1 MEIQDLYDINR
12 IKTGETTI
20 RGNKIKKGRYRLTIL
35 ICIFNSENKML
46 IQHRQP
52 FKNPWPNLWDVTVG
66 GSSIAGE
73 TSQDAA
79 ERELFEE
86 IGLKL
91 NFDNMRP
98 ALTINFYGSFN
109 DVYLINNDV
118 NTNSLTL
125 QQEEVK
131 EVKWASMYEIIS
143 MIDENIFIPYNKN
156 YIELLFYLKNHTTT
170 YLKK

>member
-98 ALTINFYGSFN
+98 ALTINFDGGFN

-118 NTNSLTL
+118 NANSLTL

-156 YIELLFYLKNHTTT
+156 YIELLFYLKDHTTT

>member
-73 TSQDAA
+73 TSQNAA

-91 NFDNMRP
+91 NFDNIRP
-98 ALTINFYGSFN
+98 ALTINFDGGFN

-156 YIELLFYLKNHTTT
+156 YIELLFYLKDHTTT

>member
-1 MEIQDLYDINR
+1 
-12 IKTGETTI
+12 
-20 RGNKIKKGRYRLTIL
+20 
-35 ICIFNSENKML
+35 
-46 IQHRQP
+46 
-52 FKNPWPNLWDVTVG
+52 
-66 GSSIAGE
+66 
-73 TSQDAA
+73 
-79 ERELFEE
+79 
-86 IGLKL
+86 
-91 NFDNMRP
+91 MRP

-156 YIELLFYLKNHTTT
+156 YIELLFYLKDHTTT

>member
-98 ALTINFYGSFN
+98 SLTINFDGGFN

-118 NTNSLTL
+118 NANSLTL

-156 YIELLFYLKNHTTT
+156 YIELLFYLKDHTTT